1 MTIEEEINS
10 GIKVAMKSHD
20 KVSLSALRNVKKMII
35 EAKTTKGG
43 ADKFDDEVCI
53 KIISKLVKQGEDSA
67 NIYKEQNREDL
78 FNDEIAQVNVLK
90 EFLPVQLN
98 DEELTKFVKKIIET
112 IGASSIKD
120 MGKVMGVASKQ
131 LAGKADGRSISTKV
145 KDLLK

>member
-131 LAGKADGRSISTKV
+131 LAGKADGRSISSKV

>member
-1 MTIEEEINS
+1 MTIEEEVNS
-10 GIKVAMKSHD
+10 GIKVAMKAHD

-35 EAKTTKGG
+35 EAKTAQGG
-43 ADKFDDEVCI
+43 ADKFDDEICT

-78 FNDEIAQVNVLK
+78 YNDEIAQVNVLK
-90 EFLPVQLN
+90 EFLPAQLS

-112 IGASSIKD
+112 LGASSIKD